1 MEPNIEG
8 VDIWCFLL
16 MLKFLQWYLLKVH
29 VGTHMFFF
37 FFKPTTRRLAF
48 IHKYIEAV

>member
-37 FFKPTTRRLAF
+37 FQTN
-48 IHKYIEAV
+48 YQEAGIYT